1 MISSTLR
8 KLKIEN
14 IDIES
19 IETEKDVEKIENL
32 VYENKIESILKSDLV
47 KIKALL
53 YHRQISKRQRNS
65 YNFLK
70 KNFKTNELFIELDWK
85 QKVAKFHY

>member
-1 MISSTLR
+1 MISSTLS
-8 KLKIEN
+8 KLKLEN

-19 IETEKDVEKIENL
+19 IETEKDVEKIEYL
-32 VYENKIESILKSDLV
+32 VNEKKIESISNSDLV

-65 YNFLK
+65 YNLLK
-70 KNFKTNELFIELDWK
+70 KNFKKNELFIELDWK
-85 QKVAKFHY
+85 QKVF